1 MKTQYKWA
9 IAASSVLLIGFVSVQ
24 QTGAL
29 WRDTAEST
37 GGTIQAGMLDISAG
51 GEGVKQ
57 FNLDGFKLDNKG
69 PGDSIQ
75 MPLPVIN
82 SGNVQMNYVLSDVV
96 LNGATPAAAE
106 PARGQGSQRGG
117 PAPPLATWALSSTT
131 VPWTARAFSE
141 QLVPAGQMQVL
152 CLRATLGQGA
162 AASQQSNAT
171 FTFDASSVS
180 QS

>member
-29 WRDTAEST
+29 WRDSAEST
-37 GGTIQAGMLDISAG
+37 GGTITAGLLDISAG
-51 GEGVKQ
+51 TSGVKQ
-57 FNLDGFKLDNKG
+57 FNLAGFKLENKG

-82 SGNVQMNYVLSDVV
+82 SGNVQMSYLLDDVTLNSATPPPLTLRV
-96 LNGATPAAAE
+96 AKVTNEAACTTTGDVGTELYNGAMDGAGFDA
-106 PARGQGSQRGG
+106 
-117 PAPPLATWALSSTT
+117 
-131 VPWTARAFSE
+131 

-152 CLRATLGQGA
+152 CLRATLGSGA
-162 AASQQSNAT
+162 AASQASDAT
-171 FTFDASSVS
+171 FTFAANSVS
-180 QS
+180 R

>member
-29 WRDTAEST
+29 WRDSVESPGGATITA
-37 GGTIQAGMLDISAG
+37 GLLDISAG
-51 GEGVKQ
+51 TSGVKQ
-57 FNLDGFKLDNKG
+57 FNLAGFKLENKG

-82 SGNVQMNYVLSDVV
+82 SGNVQMSYLLDDVA
-96 LNGATPAAAE
+96 LNSATP
-106 PARGQGSQRGG
+106 
-117 PAPPLATWALSSTT
+117 PPLTLRVAKVTTEAACTATGNVGTELYNGPMDGAAF
-131 VPWTARAFSE
+131 TA

-152 CLRATLGQGA
+152 CLRATLGSA
-162 AASQQSNAT
+162 AAAAQTSDAT
-171 FTFDASSVS
+171 FTFAASSVS
-180 QS
+180 Q